1 MCKEELNQ
9 EEEKKEVESQEQEY
23 FTQDEVYDIIEQVT
37 PKIEV
42 SVEGVQKLEINSQEF
57 QAGIDK
63 VSRTC
68 GMISAL
74 ANVGLTKDQIM
85 DYVINEQNIEF
96 NLKLNQMTCDSNKE
110 TARIQQVVQESN
122 QI

>member
-1 MCKEELNQ
+1 MNEELNQ
-9 EEEKKEVESQEQEY
+9 EQELMEEVEQEQEY
-23 FTQDEVYDIIEQVT
+23 FSQEEVYDIIEQVT
-37 PKIEV
+37 PKVEV
-42 SVEGVQKLEINSQEF
+42 NVDEVQGLELNSQEF

-74 ANVGLTKDQIM
+74 ASVGLTKDQIM

>member
-9 EEEKKEVESQEQEY
+9 VDEMEEVEQEQEY

-37 PKIEV
+37 PKVEV
-42 SVEGVQKLEINSQEF
+42 NVDEVQGLELNSQEF

-74 ANVGLTKDQIM
+74 ASVGLTKDQIM

-110 TARIQQVVQESN
+110 TAKIQQVNQELN
-122 QI
+122 QV